1 MSGAELFEE
10 LAEQAAP
17 ERAVGPGAPRVQVP
31 RRDEPSWQVVDLD
44 ALIAL
49 DHPARLVW
57 SFVMSLELDALYAA
71 IKACA
76 HTVGRTPIDPR
87 LLLALWLY
95 AVIDG
100 VGSAREIV
108 RLCQRDLVY
117 RWLCGGVSVNYHAL
131 SDFRCDHEAVL
142 DRLLTDSV
150 TAGECPDRCCKGVS
164 VAG

>member
-1 MSGAELFEE
+1 MSGSGLFEE
-10 LAEQAAP
+10 LAEQLAP
-17 ERAVGPGAPRVQVP
+17 ERAVSSGAPRVQQP

-57 SFVMSLELDALYAA
+57 SFVTSLELGELYAS
-71 IKACA
+71 IKACT

-108 RLCQRDLVY
+108 RRATSSIVGSAA
-117 RWLCGGVSVNYHAL
+117 WG
-131 SDFRCDHEAVL
+131 
-142 DRLLTDSV
+142 
-150 TAGECPDRCCKGVS
+150 
-164 VAG
+164 

>member
-1 MSGAELFEE
+1 MSGAGLFEE
-10 LAEQAAP
+10 LAEQLGP
-17 ERAVGPGAPRVQVP
+17 ERAVSSGAPRVQQP
-31 RRDEPSWQVVDLD
+31 RRDEPSWQIVDLD

-57 SFVMSLELDALYAA
+57 SFVTSLELGELYAA
-71 IKACA
+71 IKACT

-108 RLCQRDLVY
+108 RCATL
-117 RWLCGGVSVNYHAL
+117 
-131 SDFRCDHEAVL
+131 FI
-142 DRLLTDSV
+142 
-150 TAGECPDRCCKGVS
+150 AGCAAAWG
-164 VAG
+164 

>member
-1 MSGAELFEE
+1 MSGADLFEE
-10 LAEQAAP
+10 LAEQPAP

-57 SFVMSLELDALYAA
+57 SFVMSLELDVLYAA
-71 IKACA
+71 IKACV

-95 AVIDG
+95 AVIEIGRASCRGRG
-100 VGSAREIV
+100 V
-108 RLCQRDLVY
+108 
-117 RWLCGGVSVNYHAL
+117 VSG
-131 SDFRCDHEAVL
+131 R
-142 DRLLTDSV
+142 
-150 TAGECPDRCCKGVS
+150 G
-164 VAG
+164 

>member
-17 ERAVGPGAPRVQVP
+17 ARAVGPGAPRVQVP

-57 SFVMSLELDALYAA
+57 SFVTSLELDALYAA

-95 AVIDG
+95 AVIDVCG
-100 VGSAREIV
+100 DRWRGQRPRDRALVPARPGLSLAV
-108 RLCQRDLVY
+108 RRCERE
-117 RWLCGGVSVNYHAL
+117 L
-131 SDFRCDHEAVL
+131 SCSLGLPLR
-142 DRLLTDSV
+142 
-150 TAGECPDRCCKGVS
+150 P
-164 VAG
+164 

>member
-1 MSGAELFEE
+1 MSGAGLFEE
-10 LAEQAAP
+10 LAEQLAP
-17 ERAVGPGAPRVQVP
+17 ERAVGSGAPRVQVP

-44 ALIAL
+44 ALIAP

-57 SFVMSLELDALYAA
+57 SFVTSLELGELYAS
-71 IKACA
+71 IKACT

-117 RWLCGGVSVNYHAL
+117 RWLCGGVGVNAHAL
-131 SDFRCDHEAVL
+131 IGLPLRS
-142 DRLLTDSV
+142 
-150 TAGECPDRCCKGVS
+150 
-164 VAG
+164 